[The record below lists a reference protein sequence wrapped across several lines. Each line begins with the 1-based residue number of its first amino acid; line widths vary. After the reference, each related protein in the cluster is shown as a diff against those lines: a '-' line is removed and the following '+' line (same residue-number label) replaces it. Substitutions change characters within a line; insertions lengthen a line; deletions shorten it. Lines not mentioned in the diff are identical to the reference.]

1 MKNKNF
7 TEKQKD
13 QIFLL
18 KSLNYSWDN
27 IGEILERSPYSVRN
41 LFSREKILRSLPP
54 KTKTSKSLIKGR
66 LATLTKRIVNDNP
79 QISYRSIPG
88 AVKAIIGSDEEI
100 LGYKSFETFLKKSG
114 YVRVKL
120 AKKPLL
126 SAINM
131 HKRLE
136 FAKNYLQKGPGFW
149 DHVIWSDET
158 MVRSL
163 PKSQDKFHKVHFS
176 VKRTNLPVNPQ
187 IQNGGFSVMFWGCFS
202 KVGLGPLV
210 ALHENLNSANY
221 LNL

>member
-66 LATLTKRIVNDNP
+66 LATLTKWIVNDNP

-88 AVKAIIGSDEEI
+88 AVKAIVGSDEEVP
-100 LGYKSFETFLKKSG
+100 GYKAFETFLKKSG

-120 AKKPLL
+120 A
-126 SAINM
+126 
-131 HKRLE
+131 
-136 FAKNYLQKGPGFW
+136 AK
-149 DHVIWSDET
+149 
-158 MVRSL
+158 
-163 PKSQDKFHKVHFS
+163 
-176 VKRTNLPVNPQ
+176 
-187 IQNGGFSVMFWGCFS
+187 
-202 KVGLGPLV
+202 
-210 ALHENLNSANY
+210 
-221 LNL
+221 